1 MNNPI
6 VKNTM
11 NISFFIQIVILIIG
25 IIVQFIQVSKEKL
38 ILKNALLLEN
48 IVQFIEA
55 SFYLW
60 FIFFYNKNVDKI
72 DIAKYRY
79 YDWFL
84 TTPTM
89 ILSTIIFFEYNNS
102 IKNNNILTFK
112 KFIYNNY
119 YKIIE
124 LFSYNFSML
133 FFGYLQEIN
142 IINIFI
148 STFFGFIFFYLLFY
162 KIYTYFT
169 MYSIKNYKIFYFML
183 FIWSLYGFAAI
194 FSFKIKNTLYNILD
208 IFSKNFYGLFL
219 AYIIYKL

>member
-1 MNNPI
+1 MKNI
-6 VKNTM
+6 VKNSM
-11 NISFFIQIVILIIG
+11 LISLITQFITLIIG
-25 IIVQFIQVSKEKL
+25 IFMQFKNVSKTNY
-38 ILKNALLLEN
+38 ILKYALGLEN
-48 IVQFIEA
+48 FVQLIEGT
-55 SFYLW
+55 FYLW
-60 FIFFYNKNVDKI
+60 FSYFSNKNIDKI

-79 YDWFL
+79 YDWFF

-89 ILSTIIFFEYNNS
+89 ILSTIVFFEYNNS

-124 LFSYNFSML
+124 LFSYNFLML

-169 MYSIKNYKIFYFML
+169 IFSKNNYKIFYFML
-183 FIWSLYGFAAI
+183 FIWSLYGFAAM

>member
-1 MNNPI
+1 MKNI

-11 NISFFIQIVILIIG
+11 FLSLFTQFITLIVGIFIQ
-25 IIVQFIQVSKEKL
+25 FKNVSNIHY
-38 ILKNALLLEN
+38 ILKYALGLEN
-48 IVQFIEA
+48 IVQFIEGT
-55 SFYLW
+55 FYLW
-60 FIFFYNKNVDKI
+60 FSYFSNKDIDKI

-89 ILSTIIFFEYNNS
+89 ILSTIIFFEYNNY

-124 LFSYNFSML
+124 LFSYNFFML

-169 MYSIKNYKIFYFML
+169 IYSKKNYKIFYFML
-183 FIWSLYGFAAI
+183 FIWSLYGFAVM

>member
-1 MNNPI
+1 MKNI
-6 VKNTM
+6 VKNSM
-11 NISFFIQIVILIIG
+11 LISLITQFITLIIG
-25 IIVQFIQVSKEKL
+25 IFMQFKNVSKTNY
-38 ILKNALLLEN
+38 ILKYALGLEN
-48 IVQFIEA
+48 FVQLIEGT
-55 SFYLW
+55 FYLW
-60 FIFFYNKNVDKI
+60 FSYFSNKNIDKI

-79 YDWFL
+79 YDWFF

-89 ILSTIIFFEYNNS
+89 ILSSIVFFEYNNS

-124 LFSYNFSML
+124 LFSYNFLML

-169 MYSIKNYKIFYFML
+169 IFSKNNYKIFYFML
-183 FIWSLYGFAAI
+183 FIWSLYGFAAM